1 MQKIIR
7 YFSFEGR
14 ASRKEWWALQA
25 ACILLGL
32 AIIFPT
38 AIAESSYALKSNRNV
53 PQEEV
58 SWPDPAFE
66 NFMPITSTVLKV
78 FSIAYFLIFVA
89 SSVRRLHDMD
99 RSGWWWLIFL
109 IPGIGQFVFTIWV
122 GFFPPVPGENIPNRY
137 G

>member
-1 MQKIIR
+1 MKH

-25 ACILLGL
+25 GCILLGF

-38 AIAESSYALKSNRNV
+38 VLAEVSYAKKLSMNAPEK
-53 PQEEV
+53 EV
-58 SWPDPAFE
+58 SWPDPAFSD
-66 NFMPITSTVLKV
+66 FLPVTSAVMKL
-78 FSIAYFLIFVA
+78 FFAAYFWIFVA

-99 RSGWWWLIFL
+99 RSGWWWWIFL
-109 IPGIGQFVFTIWV
+109 VPGIGQFVFTIWV
-122 GFFPPVPGENIPNRY
+122 GFFPPIPGENVPNRY